1 MTHCEGKAGQQTGPE
16 QLEMNASGGYVGQ
29 TANTGR
35 SVHRGERGA
44 ELVEFTL
51 VMIPLFGILFLVIDL
66 SWMLF
71 ARATL
76 QYAVRE
82 GVRYAVTGQTLS
94 GMRQDDSIRTVV
106 QQNSMGILS
115 GPAGAASIS
124 ISYLDPNANLAL
136 TSSNAGGNVVQV
148 SVAGVS
154 VFPLAPLF
162 HSGSPLSMSAVSSD
176 VVEGS
181 PGGITPAR

>member
-1 MTHCEGKAGQQTGPE
+1 MK
-16 QLEMNASGGYVGQ
+16 
-29 TANTGR
+29 R
-35 SVHRGERGA
+35 ERGA
-44 ELVEFTL
+44 ELVEFSL

-94 GMRQDDSIRTVV
+94 GMGQDASIRTVV
-106 QQNSMGILS
+106 QQNSMGIL
-115 GPAGAASIS
+115 AGSTGASKIA
-124 ISYLDPNANLAL
+124 ITYLDPNANFAA

-148 SVAGVS
+148 SVTGLN
-154 VFPLAPLF
+154 VFPMAPLF
-162 HSGSPLSMSAVSSD
+162 HSGNPLNMTAVSSD
-176 VVEGS
+176 VVESS
-181 PGGITPAR
+181 PGGIPPAR

>member
-1 MTHCEGKAGQQTGPE
+1 MK
-16 QLEMNASGGYVGQ
+16 
-29 TANTGR
+29 TAQVWNR
-35 SVHRGERGA
+35 RAGA
-44 ELVEFTL
+44 ELVEFSL
-51 VMIPLFGILFLVIDL
+51 VMIPMFGVLFLVIDL

-82 GVRYAVTGQTLS
+82 GVRYAVTGQTMT
-94 GMRQDDSIRTVV
+94 GMGQDNSIKTVV

-115 GPAGAASIS
+115 GSSGAAKIT
-124 ISYLDPNANLAL
+124 ISYFDPNNNLAA
-136 TSSNAGGNVVQV
+136 TTSNAGGNVVQV

-154 VFPLAPLF
+154 VSPMAPLF
-162 HSGSPLSMSAVSSD
+162 RSASPLSLAAVSSD

-181 PGGITPAR
+181 PGGIPPAR